1 MEEVFVEPASSG
13 ELRGRDESPAARDTF
28 AAHGHSRRAVVREGM
43 KLAFVAPVLTT
54 FFASDARAAG
64 SNHSCYPATH
74 LCDGVH
80 IKEGCCPPLTC
91 QGTVGT
97 KTCQ

>member
-1 MEEVFVEPASSG
+1 MEPVSSG
-13 ELRGRDESPAARDTF
+13 ELRGRGESPAARDTL
-28 AAHGHSRRAVVREGM
+28 AARGHSRRAVVREGV

-74 LCDGVH
+74 LCDGTH
-80 IKEGCCPPLTC
+80 IGEECCPGLSCTGPPP
-91 QGTVGT
+91 